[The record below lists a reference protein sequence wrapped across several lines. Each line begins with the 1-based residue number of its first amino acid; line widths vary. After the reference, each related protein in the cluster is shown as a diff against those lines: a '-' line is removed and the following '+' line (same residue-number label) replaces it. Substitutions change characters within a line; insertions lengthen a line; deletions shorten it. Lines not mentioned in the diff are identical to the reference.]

1 MQSCIASSLPKKRF
15 PVHDIPGPN
24 GSGIA
29 EIPVGAIPSM
39 RSLKIIHTESSCG
52 WGGQELRVLAE
63 SHGMVVRGH
72 DVLIA
77 APAEAPIFKEAVAR
91 GIATAPI
98 PMAKKGL
105 AGLGALRSLLKRH
118 GADLVVTHSSTDS
131 WLAALACASLRRAP
145 PLVRTRHVS
154 APISGNAATRWLY
167 RKASKHVVTTGE
179 ALRLQVMREAG
190 LPASQV
196 TSVPTGIDLQR
207 FRPGDRMAARRQLNL
222 PADCFIIGIVA
233 TLRSWKGH
241 RYLVDAMAAL
251 GDPGSLLVIV
261 GDGPGRDNLRS
272 QVQALDLAGRVLMA
286 GNQTEVE
293 LWMQAFDVF
302 VLPSYANEGV
312 PQSLMQAMACG
323 LPVISTPVGAIS
335 EILDDGG
342 TGLMVPPRDASA
354 LCSAIRRL
362 RDDEILR
369 KSLSDAEL
377 LRARECFAADRM
389 IDAMELVFQK
399 VLAA

>member
-1 MQSCIASSLPKKRF
+1 
-15 PVHDIPGPN
+15 
-24 GSGIA
+24 
-29 EIPVGAIPSM
+29 
-39 RSLKIIHTESSCG
+39 
-52 WGGQELRVLAE
+52 
-63 SHGMVVRGH
+63 
-72 DVLIA
+72 
-77 APAEAPIFKEAVAR
+77 
-91 GIATAPI
+91 
-98 PMAKKGL
+98 
-105 AGLGALRSLLKRH
+105 
-118 GADLVVTHSSTDS
+118 
-131 WLAALACASLRRAP
+131 
-145 PLVRTRHVS
+145 
-154 APISGNAATRWLY
+154 
-167 RKASKHVVTTGE
+167 
-179 ALRLQVMREAG
+179 
-190 LPASQV
+190 
-196 TSVPTGIDLQR
+196 
-207 FRPGDRMAARRQLNL
+207 
-222 PADCFIIGIVA
+222 
-233 TLRSWKGH
+233 
-241 RYLVDAMAAL
+241 
-251 GDPGSLLVIV
+251 
-261 GDGPGRDNLRS
+261 
-272 QVQALDLAGRVLMA
+272 MA